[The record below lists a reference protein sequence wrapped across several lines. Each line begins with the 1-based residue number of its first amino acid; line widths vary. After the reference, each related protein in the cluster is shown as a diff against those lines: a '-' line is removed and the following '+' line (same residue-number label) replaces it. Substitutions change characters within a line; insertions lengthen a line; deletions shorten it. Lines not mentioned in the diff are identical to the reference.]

1 MKIFVIN
8 GRGGCGKDTFVELCS
23 QCVKPHMCLN
33 ISTVDKVKEIARHCG
48 WEGGKEDKDRKFL
61 SDLKALL
68 TDYSDLPHQS
78 VLHAI
83 RIFKAGL
90 ETYEL
95 NPDEAV
101 VFIHCREPEAIQR
114 LQQELDAVT
123 VLVRRPT
130 LENREYGNVSD
141 DGVDGY
147 GYHFIIMNDGT
158 IDDLRTWAKAL
169 LAANDVKIVDIIN
182 KGDNI

>member
-1 MKIFVIN
+1 
-8 GRGGCGKDTFVELCS
+8 
-23 QCVKPHMCLN
+23 MCLN
-33 ISTVDKVKEIARHCG
+33 ISTVDRVKEIARHCG

-68 TDYSDLPHQS
+68 TDYSDMPHQS
-78 VLHAI
+78 VLYSI
-83 RIFKAGL
+83 RLFKAGL
-90 ETYEL
+90 ENYGL
-95 NPDEAV
+95 DSDEAV

-130 LENREYGNVSD
+130 LENREYGNASD
-141 DGVDGY
+141 DGVDDY